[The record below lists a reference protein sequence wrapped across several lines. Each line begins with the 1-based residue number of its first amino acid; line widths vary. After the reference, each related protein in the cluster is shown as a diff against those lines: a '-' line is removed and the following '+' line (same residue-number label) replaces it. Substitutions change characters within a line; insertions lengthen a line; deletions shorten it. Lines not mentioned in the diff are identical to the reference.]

1 MAFISNFQIS
11 KPDHLKISQSKK
23 KNLENWKV
31 ESLRSVVTPPRG
43 INVENEPQLI
53 HIPHVSSNYSSNR
66 FGISLWFPIFKVV
79 LDLVLQIRMIIG
91 NFFIPDL
98 MVIKD

>member
-11 KPDHLKISQSKK
+11 KPDHLKFLSRK

-53 HIPHVSSNYSSNR
+53 HISHVSSNYSSNR
-66 FGISLWFPIFKVV
+66 FGISLWFPILK
-79 LDLVLQIRMIIG
+79 LS
-91 NFFIPDL
+91 
-98 MVIKD
+98 

>member
-11 KPDHLKISQSKK
+11 KPDHLKRYLLVKTI
-23 KNLENWKV
+23 LENWKV

-53 HIPHVSSNYSSNR
+53 HIPHVSSNYSNR
-66 FGISLWFPIFKVV
+66 FEIEVYGFRL
-79 LDLVLQIRMIIG
+79 
-91 NFFIPDL
+91 
-98 MVIKD
+98 

>member
-1 MAFISNFQIS
+1 M
-11 KPDHLKISQSKK
+11 
-23 KNLENWKV
+23 

-53 HIPHVSSNYSSNR
+53 HIPHVSSNYSNR

-79 LDLVLQIRMIIG
+79 LDLVLLIRMIIG
-91 NFFIPDL
+91 NFSIPDL

>member
-11 KPDHLKISQSKK
+11 KPDHLKRYLLVI
-23 KNLENWKV
+23 LENWKV

-53 HIPHVSSNYSSNR
+53 HIPHVSSNYSNR
-66 FGISLWFPIFKVV
+66 FEIEVYGFRF
-79 LDLVLQIRMIIG
+79 
-91 NFFIPDL
+91 
-98 MVIKD
+98 

>member
-11 KPDHLKISQSKK
+11 KPDHLNFLKPKK
-23 KNLENWKV
+23 KILENWKV

-53 HIPHVSSNYSSNR
+53 HIPHVSSNYSNR
-66 FGISLWFPIFKVV
+66 FDMSLWFPSF
-79 LDLVLQIRMIIG
+79 
-91 NFFIPDL
+91 
-98 MVIKD
+98 

>member
-11 KPDHLKISQSKK
+11 KPDHLKNKKFISKK
-23 KNLENWKV
+23 TILENWKV

-53 HIPHVSSNYSSNR
+53 HIPHVSSNYNNR
-66 FGISLWFPIFKVV
+66 FEIEVYGFRF
-79 LDLVLQIRMIIG
+79 
-91 NFFIPDL
+91 
-98 MVIKD
+98 

>member
-11 KPDHLKISQSKK
+11 KPDHLKIICEQKI
-23 KNLENWKV
+23 LENWKV

-53 HIPHVSSNYSSNR
+53 HIPHVSSNYSNR
-66 FGISLWFPIFKVV
+66 FDISLWFSIVLKVV
-79 LDLVLQIRMIIG
+79 LDLVLQIKMIIG
-91 NFFIPDL
+91 
-98 MVIKD
+98 